1 MQAFVAN
8 DKIFLLLRE
17 FAPEFLIY
25 KKINA
30 LIFFIEYHA
39 SGGHILRVG
48 IRRANQIPKLIE
60 YSMMLNYFS

>member
-30 LIFFIEYHA
+30 LIFFIEDHA
-39 SGGHILRVG
+39 SGGYILRVG
-48 IRRANQIPKLIE
+48 IRRAN
-60 YSMMLNYFS
+60 